1 MAKVFRI
8 FVEKKRGNDIEAGQ
22 TLADL
27 RDNVGL
33 NALDDLR
40 IINRYYAQGLTEE
53 EFDLAVKQILSEP
66 NLDNVY
72 TELSIPEDYR
82 YFATEFLPG
91 QYDQRADSAAQCIQ
105 LLTAGERPVVQYAKI
120 IAVKGDITDDEFE
133 KIKNYIINPVESRV
147 ASLEIPESLDIKSSI
162 PADIARID
170 GFIEMSDEEIKA
182 YHASMG
188 FAMSIADLC
197 WVRDYFKNDEGRNPS
212 LTELKV
218 IDTYWSDHC
227 RHTTFA
233 TELDEI
239 KIDSGKYTEAINKA
253 LEQYFDIRKEVY
265 GDRDKIVCLMDM
277 ACIGTKVLKKRG
289 FVNNLDES
297 EEINACS
304 IEVPVQIDGKTEQ
317 WLVQFKNETHNHPT
331 EIEPFGGAATCL
343 GGAIRDPLSGRAYVY
358 QAMRVTGAGDP
369 TTPFE
374 ETLDAK
380 LPQSKITTGAAAGYS
395 SYGNQIGLATGQVT
409 ELYDEGM

>member
-120 IAVKGDITDDEFE
+120 IAVKGDITDD
-133 KIKNYIINPVESRV
+133 
-147 ASLEIPESLDIKSSI
+147 
-162 PADIARID
+162 D
-170 GFIEMSDEEIKA
+170 G
-182 YHASMG
+182 Y
-188 FAMSIADLC
+188 
-197 WVRDYFKNDEGRNPS
+197 
-212 LTELKV
+212 
-218 IDTYWSDHC
+218 
-227 RHTTFA
+227 
-233 TELDEI
+233 
-239 KIDSGKYTEAINKA
+239 GKYASEKAVSNIEIYPSDILANKVRTDFSHIA
-253 LEQYFDIRKEVY
+253 WYNK
-265 GDRDKIVCLMDM
+265 
-277 ACIGTKVLKKRG
+277 
-289 FVNNLDES
+289 
-297 EEINACS
+297 
-304 IEVPVQIDGKTEQ
+304 
-317 WLVQFKNETHNHPT
+317 
-331 EIEPFGGAATCL
+331 
-343 GGAIRDPLSGRAYVY
+343 
-358 QAMRVTGAGDP
+358 
-369 TTPFE
+369 
-374 ETLDAK
+374 
-380 LPQSKITTGAAAGYS
+380 
-395 SYGNQIGLATGQVT
+395 
-409 ELYDEGM
+409 

>member
-120 IAVKGDITDDEFE
+120 IAVKGDITDD
-133 KIKNYIINPVESRV
+133 
-147 ASLEIPESLDIKSSI
+147 DIFL
-162 PADIARID
+162 
-170 GFIEMSDEEIKA
+170 G
-182 YHASMG
+182 
-188 FAMSIADLC
+188 
-197 WVRDYFKNDEGRNPS
+197 NDFCICGRNDNDFTAGKS
-212 LTELKV
+212 F
-218 IDTYWSDHC
+218 SD
-227 RHTTFA
+227 
-233 TELDEI
+233 I
-239 KIDSGKYTEAINKA
+239 VVGIA
-253 LEQYFDIRKEVY
+253 L
-265 GDRDKIVCLMDM
+265 
-277 ACIGTKVLKKRG
+277 
-289 FVNNLDES
+289 
-297 EEINACS
+297 
-304 IEVPVQIDGKTEQ
+304 
-317 WLVQFKNETHNHPT
+317 
-331 EIEPFGGAATCL
+331 
-343 GGAIRDPLSGRAYVY
+343 
-358 QAMRVTGAGDP
+358 
-369 TTPFE
+369 
-374 ETLDAK
+374 
-380 LPQSKITTGAAAGYS
+380 
-395 SYGNQIGLATGQVT
+395 
-409 ELYDEGM
+409 